1 MSWTPRH
8 SWYRN
13 KLSYEFMFRRFAGS
27 SVSMALAAV
36 LKADFHD
43 FIIFFV
49 LSERTIVLL
58 PLEIDRVITAVHLDH
73 HQLRLHIGFG
83 LLSNLF
89 VLLRESL
96 TCVTF
101 TGVSLWS
108 LSLMFYL
115 LPMLLFQKRDKKP
128 AISTKSKQALQAASS
143 QDNEFRHIM
152 SWTQV
157 YVTGL
162 PRSLH
167 PSDDDIEAS
176 LERRYD
182 LIDET
187 GWAGRGTTI
196 IKRDDDGRCRGFAF
210 LSFHSREAA
219 CVAIERICSDS
230 NGVGGVDDGTWG
242 PKLRAEM
249 SGAAPSKEKK
259 NKKDDDDAL
268 PDLRIRRQR
277 KKPARKHPVVVSSN
291 GRRTNLGNKTK

>member
-167 PSDDDIEAS
+167 PSDDEAS
-176 LERRYD
+176 ARRSSSATTTVGVGDSRSYRST
-182 LIDET
+182 LAKRRVSRSNAFVVT
-187 GWAGRGTTI
+187 AMAWVVSMTGRGD
-196 IKRDDDGRCRGFAF
+196 RNY
-210 LSFHSREAA
+210 
-219 CVAIERICSDS
+219 ER
-230 NGVGGVDDGTWG
+230 
-242 PKLRAEM
+242 K
-249 SGAAPSKEKK
+249 
-259 NKKDDDDAL
+259 
-268 PDLRIRRQR
+268 
-277 KKPARKHPVVVSSN
+277 
-291 GRRTNLGNKTK
+291 